1 MPFKRINNIQ
11 IYYEERGKGYPVLL
25 IQGLGYPSG
34 MWFLQTPKLAQRFRT
49 IIFDNRG
56 VGKSEKPDEDYSV
69 ALMAS
74 DAEGL
79 LRSLGI
85 KKTHVVGVSLG
96 GYIAQELA
104 LSQPLLVDRLVL
116 MASSCGGPQYLKLT
130 EAFWDEVATLSN
142 LPSEEII
149 RRGMALATAANFL
162 QKSPELLMRSLSI
175 RMENFQPLYA
185 FTRQSTAAMNYNS
198 IHRAHLIRQPTLIL
212 AGAQDRVMPLALTQ
226 ELAHKIPHAQLKVF
240 PDAGHLLFLEKA
252 QEVNQAILEFLTSP
266 SPVRGKKG

>member
-1 MPFKRINNIQ
+1 MPFKRINGIQ
-11 IYYEERGKGYPVLL
+11 MYYEERGKGYPVLL

-56 VGKSEKPDEDYSV
+56 VGKSEKPDGDYSV

-85 KKTHVVGVSLG
+85 KKAHVVGVSLG

-104 LSQPLLVDRLVL
+104 LSQPVLVDRLVL
-116 MASSCGGPQYLKLT
+116 MATSCGGPQYLKLT
-130 EAFWDEVATLSN
+130 EALWDEVAALAG
-142 LPSEEII
+142 LPPEEII
-149 RRGMALATAANFL
+149 RRGMDLAAAANFF
-162 QKSPELLMRSLSI
+162 QKNPELLIRCVSI
-175 RMENFQPLYA
+175 RLENPQPLYA
-185 FTRQSTAAMNYNS
+185 FTRQSTAAMNFS
-198 IHRAHLIRQPTLIL
+198 SVHRAHLIRQPTLIL

-226 ELAHKIPHAQLKVF
+226 ELAQKIPRAQLKVF
-240 PDAGHLLFLEKA
+240 PDAAHLLFLEKA
-252 QEVNQAILEFLTSP
+252 QEVNQAILDFLSA
-266 SPVRGKKG
+266 KK